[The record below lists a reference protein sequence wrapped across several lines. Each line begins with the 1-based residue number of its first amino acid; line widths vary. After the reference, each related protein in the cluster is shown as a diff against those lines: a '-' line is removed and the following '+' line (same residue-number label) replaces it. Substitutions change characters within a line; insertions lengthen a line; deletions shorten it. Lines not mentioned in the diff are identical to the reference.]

1 MFGIRNDLLRLEEQG
16 KQIRV
21 GIIGAGQM
29 GRGMVAQIV
38 SMNGMIPGIV
48 VDIQRDN
55 AKKALLNAGIPIEN
69 IKVANNVSEANN
81 YVAQGHY
88 VITDNANIAIET
100 DAIDVI
106 VDATGVTE
114 VGAKLAVDTINA
126 HKHIVMLNVETDV
139 VIGPLLSRMARREGV
154 IYSGSAGDEPG
165 AVMELYDFAAAL
177 GFEVLVIGKGKNNKV
192 DKDTTPD
199 SCFEEAQSKH
209 MNPKMLT
216 SFKDGTKTMVE
227 MTAMSNATGF
237 LPDVVGGHGRHA
249 GVSDLASMYRLKNE
263 GGILNTYQVVDYVNG
278 VAPGVFIIITSKFP
292 EVHDELRYLSMGDGP
307 NYVLFRPYHLTS
319 LETPMSVARIMLHN
333 EPTIIPI
340 AGAPYAEATTIAKKD
355 MKAGEYLD
363 GLGAYTVY
371 ASFHSYSEA
380 KALNALPIGLVNG
393 KTRLKEDVKKGQLIT
408 YQMVDLAEDSYILK
422 LRKEQDA
429 LQAQG
434 SL

>member
-29 GRGMVAQIV
+29 GRGMVAQTV
-38 SMNGMIPGIV
+38 LMNGMIPNIV

-55 AKKALLNAGIPIEN
+55 AKNALLNAGISIDN

-114 VGAKLAVDTINA
+114 IGAKIAVDTINA
-126 HKHIVMLNVETDV
+126 HKHIVMLNVEADV
-139 VIGPLLSRMARREGV
+139 VIGPILTRMARHEGV
-154 IYSGSAGDEPG
+154 IYTGSAGDEPG
-165 AVMELYDFAAAL
+165 SVMELYDFAAAL

-192 DKDTTPD
+192 DKDSTPD
-199 SCFEEAQSKH
+199 SCFEEAQRKH

-227 MTAMSNATGF
+227 MTAMANATGF
-237 LPDVVGGHGRHA
+237 LPDVVGGHARHA
-249 GVSDLASMYRLKNE
+249 SVSELASMYRLKSE
-263 GGILNTYQVVDYVNG
+263 GGILNNYQVVDYVNG
-278 VAPGVFIIITSKFP
+278 VAPGVFIIITSKLS

-340 AGAPYAEATTIAKKD
+340 TGAPYAETTTIAKKD
-355 MKAGEYLD
+355 LKAGEYLD
-363 GLGAYTVY
+363 GIGGYTVY

-393 KTRLKEDVKKGQLIT
+393 KTRLKADVKKGQLIT

-429 LQAQG
+429 LLAKG
-434 SL
+434 LL